1 VVDLIDTRGY
11 LDMLN
16 LKAMKIK
23 LATSLKNNQ
32 FLRFFG
38 PALVVSVA
46 YVDPGNFGTAI
57 AAGSDFGYALLWA
70 IWLASIMAMLLQY
83 LSGKIGIATGQSM
96 PELVREKLKSNRRI
110 LAYWLSSEMFAI
122 ATDLA
127 EFLGVALALH
137 LLFGIPLLLA
147 AAIASVDVI
156 FIFLL
161 AGSRFR
167 RIEVLIGVLV
177 SIIAFGYVYE
187 IFITQPDMASIAI
200 HSVTPMLDSS
210 TVPLVVGI
218 IGATVMPHA
227 LAVHSWLTKSKL
239 TKGDE
244 EEKHRLLKYH
254 IVDNVFNLSIAGVV
268 NAAILIMAAAAF
280 SGSGSSVNT
289 VEEAYQTLTPL
300 FGVLASVVFGITLL
314 ASGLSS
320 STTGVLA
327 GQSLMEGLLGRSIHP
342 WLRRLVVRGINVV
355 PTFFAIYVGFN
366 ALDLLVYSQIILSLL
381 IPIPLIPIIYF
392 TGSRTVMGQFVNR
405 KITTIMA
412 VMFAVLI
419 LVFNAYFILQLI
431 FQF

>member
-1 VVDLIDTRGY
+1 MVVLIDAMRFSE
-11 LDMLN
+11 MLN
-16 LKAMKIK
+16 LQARKAK
-23 LATSLKNNQ
+23 LATSLKNSQ

-57 AAGSDFGYALLWA
+57 AAGAGYGYELLWA
-70 IWLASIMAMLLQY
+70 VWLASIMAMLLQY

-96 PELVREKLKSNRRI
+96 PELVRVKLKSNRKI
-110 LAYWLSSEMFAI
+110 LTYWLSSELFAV

-167 RIEVLIGVLV
+167 RIEVIVGVLV
-177 SIIAFGYVYE
+177 SIIASGYVYE
-187 IFITQPDMASIAI
+187 IFITKPDLTSIAI
-200 HSVTPMLDSS
+200 HSVTPMLSPS
-210 TVPLVVGI
+210 TIPLVVGI

-227 LAVHSWLTKSKL
+227 LAVHSWLTKNKL
-239 TKGDE
+239 TTGDQ
-244 EEKHRLLKYH
+244 EEKRRLLKYH

-280 SGSGSSVNT
+280 SGIGSSVNT
-289 VEEAYQTLTPL
+289 VEDAYQTLTPL
-300 FGVLASVVFGITLL
+300 FGVLASVIFGITLL

-327 GQSLMEGLLGRSIHP
+327 GQALMEGLLGRSIHP

-355 PTFFAIYVGFN
+355 PTFVAIYVGFN

-381 IPIPLIPIIYF
+381 IPIPLIPIIYL
-392 TGSRTVMGQFVNR
+392 TCNRSVMGQFVNR
-405 KITTIMA
+405 KSTTIIA
-412 VMFAVLI
+412 IVFASVILI
-419 LVFNAYFILQLI
+419 FNAYFILQLI